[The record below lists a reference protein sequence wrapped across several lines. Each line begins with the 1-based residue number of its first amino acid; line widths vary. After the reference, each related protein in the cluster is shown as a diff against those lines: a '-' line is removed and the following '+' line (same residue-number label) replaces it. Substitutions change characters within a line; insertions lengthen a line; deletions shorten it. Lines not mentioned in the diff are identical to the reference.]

1 MRFAEAAFHA
11 GRTLEAKEALEQAI
25 PSLQER
31 GDLPATAHAM
41 HVLASLLSRLGDP
54 RWVELRPRPWH
65 CWSRCPRAPRT

>member
-54 RWVELRPRPWH
+54 RWVELPAEALALLEPL
-65 CWSRCPRAPRT
+65 PRAPRT